1 MISEKERTMLSQA
14 LEEGKKLW
22 FVLSEITYLN
32 FVATFL
38 FHSGLN
44 RHLTS

>member
-1 MISEKERTMLSQA
+1 MISKKERTMLSQA
-14 LEEGKKLW
+14 LEEGEKLW
-22 FVLSEITYLN
+22 FALSEITYLN